1 MSFKLKTVLSY
12 VEYKIENIRPRDKN
26 LMWFRRCVYVVLFI
40 KLAFTYLELPTFYHY
55 ALDDL
60 GSLKIFKS
68 MFALPSLFVYTI
80 YWAIATIVVFFGAAY
95 KSNRYLSFLIFL
107 ININYIILVRTTIDG
122 GDKLLGF
129 LTFMLIFVH
138 EGATKYSIRQ
148 MINNAALLILQVH
161 FCLLYFINAGV
172 KIRRDYWRDGSLFN
186 NVWHMSFFANQDLI
200 PYWFHN
206 STLYFITAWSVILFE
221 LLFPILI
228 WYIPFKKP
236 LLLLGIIFH
245 ITIGLLLSIPE
256 FSLTMIAV
264 YPLFYNFKES
274 SLHSR
279 TI

>member
-1 MSFKLKTVLSY
+1 MSFKLNTILSY
-12 VEYKIENIRPRDKN
+12 VEYKIENMQPRDKN
-26 LMWFRRCVYVVLFI
+26 LMWFRRSVYFVLLI
-40 KLAFTYLELPTFYHY
+40 KMAFTYLELPTFYQY

-60 GSLKIFKS
+60 GSLKIFKL

-161 FCLLYFINAGV
+161 FCLLYFINACV

-186 NVWHMSFFANQDLI
+186 NVWHMSYFANQNLI
-200 PYWFHN
+200 PQWFHN
-206 STLYFITAWSVILFE
+206 STLYFITAWSVVLFE
-221 LLFPILI
+221 LLFPFLI
-228 WYIPFKKP
+228 WYVPFKKP
-236 LLLLGIIFH
+236 LLLVGILFH
-245 ITIGLLLSIPE
+245 ITIGLLLSMPE

-264 YPLFYNFKES
+264 YPLFYYFKERE
-274 SLHSR
+274 LR
-279 TI
+279 IKTE